1 MINLAKKIS
10 FDFFKKETPELDS
23 QEKVSSL
30 DKLNELE
37 KGGIKQAKQEKEG
50 SKEIRNAGKKIKQ
63 NKAKQNKAKQNKSQK
78 TLDKKNVVNDK
89 ESNKEEYIDQ
99 IIAIL
104 NENRTKKSP
113 LPVDWLRGKKMEIE
127 MMSKRKNIIS
137 LIEENER
144 LKEELKQYL
153 Q

>member
-50 SKEIRNAGKKIKQ
+50 SKEIRNAGKKI
-63 NKAKQNKAKQNKSQK
+63 KQNKAKQNKSQK